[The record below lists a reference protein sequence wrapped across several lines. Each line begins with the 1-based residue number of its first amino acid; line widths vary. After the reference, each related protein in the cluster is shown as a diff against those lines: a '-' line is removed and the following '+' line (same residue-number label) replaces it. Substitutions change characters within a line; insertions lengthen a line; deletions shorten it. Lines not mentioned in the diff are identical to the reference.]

1 MGVSHKWI
9 SLAKASRQLN
19 PALCTTCFWKQF
31 CIWSKIAVKTSEWK
45 HLQLAQTTLAL
56 HTSEQAKMTHTIIS
70 SIINAVDKLSRPTR
84 VIALLAT
91 YRLLICRRQV
101 DNTAIPK
108 SAMLFLLKFSHSIC
122 TEDALK
128 PQYKPGPAI
137 TSPKDYF
144 PLTFEKY
151 LSLNFTPRWCYF
163 RDLRRSFAMDS
174 LHRLSRK

>member
-1 MGVSHKWI
+1 
-9 SLAKASRQLN
+9 
-19 PALCTTCFWKQF
+19 
-31 CIWSKIAVKTSEWK
+31 
-45 HLQLAQTTLAL
+45 
-56 HTSEQAKMTHTIIS
+56 MTHTIIS

-101 DNTAIPK
+101 DNTAIPKSAMLFLLDNTAIPK

-151 LSLNFTPRWCYF
+151 LSLNFTPR
-163 RDLRRSFAMDS
+163 
-174 LHRLSRK
+174 